1 MINDFL
7 DWQNLSEKASL
18 DGVPFGHINV
28 LLLKQPKRE
37 GGNLVK
43 ESKNFIRKKVDTL
56 NKLKDEEV
64 DKQKAAELLKKAS
77 KLLDEIVKKER
88 EK

>member
-1 MINDFL
+1 M
-7 DWQNLSEKASL
+7 
-18 DGVPFGHINV
+18 DGVHFRHINV

-37 GGNLVK
+37 RGNLVK

>member
-7 DWQNLSEKASL
+7 DWQNLSEKSSL
-18 DGVPFGHINV
+18 DGVHFRQINV

-37 GGNLVK
+37 RGNLVK

>member
-18 DGVPFGHINV
+18 DGVPFGYINV

-37 GGNLVK
+37 RGNLVK

>member
-18 DGVPFGHINV
+18 DGVPFGDINV

-37 GGNLVK
+37 RGNLVK
-43 ESKNFIRKKVDTL
+43 ESKNFIRKKWTTYKMPDR
-56 NKLKDEEV
+56 
-64 DKQKAAELLKKAS
+64 LLF
-77 KLLDEIVKKER
+77 VR
-88 EK
+88 

>member
-18 DGVPFGHINV
+18 DGVPFRRINV

-37 GGNLVK
+37 RGNLVK

>member
-1 MINDFL
+1 M
-7 DWQNLSEKASL
+7 
-18 DGVPFGHINV
+18 
-28 LLLKQPKRE
+28 
-37 GGNLVK
+37 K